1 MPVQALTQVDP
12 SQFFNLAPTNTTGNQ
27 RLDTKVSGV
36 AVSTD
41 FSGRLSVT
49 TAEGDKITISAN
61 LQSNFRAVSY
71 KSHAE
76 GDGKTV
82 DVNAKYAEYSL
93 KQEFGVTVEG
103 DLNEQEVKDL
113 TSLFR
118 KVANIFKKVL
128 SGQDDAAL
136 AKAVKLGESFE
147 NYSSLSA
154 LDLNVDYERSVTAF
168 AAQLTGEVVGQAG
181 TAPEAVL
188 PAPTTPAVTQ
198 GPLPT
203 TDDVI
208 QAPPADTTVPDG
220 AVQASTTEAV
230 PQGEAPTNDVAT
242 TPPPSETPVPS
253 EPVASTPIA
262 SGVVGSPL
270 TTASESA
277 PNQLS
282 SIVQQVLD
290 ATRNSGI
297 SPRKLDK
304 YFSQF
309 LSNLGKALQ
318 NGKPAESPVEGT
330 LPTQANETP
339 AAPAQAGPSVSLA
352 YQSTRQTTFSL
363 SVRT

>member
-12 SQFFNLAPTNTTGNQ
+12 NQFFNLAPTNTTGNQ

-49 TAEGDKITISAN
+49 TAEGDKITLSAN
-61 LQSNFRAVSY
+61 LESDFRAVSY

-82 DVNAKYAEYSL
+82 NVNAKYAEYSL

-128 SGQDDAAL
+128 NGQDDAAL
-136 AKAVKLGESFE
+136 AKTAKLGESFGT
-147 NYSSLSA
+147 YSSLSG
-154 LDLNVDYERSVTAF
+154 LDLNVELTRSVTAF
-168 AAQLTGEVVGQAG
+168 AAQLTGEVASQAG
-181 TAPEAVL
+181 TTPAAIP
-188 PAPTTPAVTQ
+188 PAPTTPVVTQ
-198 GPLPT
+198 GPLPVP
-203 TDDVI
+203 DEAI
-208 QAPPADTTVPDG
+208 PAPASDITVPE
-220 AVQASTTEAV
+220 AATQASPTEAV
-230 PQGEAPTNDVAT
+230 PQGEVSTTDAAT
-242 TPPPSETPVPS
+242 TPPSSETPVLS
-253 EPVASTPIA
+253 EPAASTTIA
-262 SGVVGSPL
+262 SGLVGSPV
-270 TTASESA
+270 TAAPASES
-277 PNQLS
+277 NQLS

-309 LSNLGKALQ
+309 LNNLGMALQ
-318 NGKPAESPVEGT
+318 SGKPAESPVEGT
-330 LPTQANETP
+330 PTTQPNETP
-339 AAPAQAGPSVSLA
+339 AAPAQTGPSVSLA
-352 YQSTRQTTFSL
+352 YQSTRLTTFSL